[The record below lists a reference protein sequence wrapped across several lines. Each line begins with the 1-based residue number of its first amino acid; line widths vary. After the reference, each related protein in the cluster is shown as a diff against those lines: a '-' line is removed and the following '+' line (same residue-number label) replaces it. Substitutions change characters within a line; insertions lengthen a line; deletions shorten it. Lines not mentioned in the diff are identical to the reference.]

1 MADWMR
7 EHGMAWVDAGS
18 PPNKLDAELL
28 RLAIS
33 GMFGQEL
40 LAVVLSA
47 IQFQVGPNR
56 STIVYGFW

>member
-18 PPNKLDAELL
+18 PPKKLDAELL

-33 GMFGQEL
+33 GMFSQEL

-47 IQFQVGPNR
+47 IQFQVGP
-56 STIVYGFW
+56 FQ